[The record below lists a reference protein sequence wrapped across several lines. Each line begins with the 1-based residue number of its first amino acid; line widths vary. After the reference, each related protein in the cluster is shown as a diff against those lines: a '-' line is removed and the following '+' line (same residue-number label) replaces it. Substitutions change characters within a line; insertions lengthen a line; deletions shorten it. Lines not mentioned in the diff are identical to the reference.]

1 MHYVIGSG
9 PAGVSCA
16 MALVARGEEVTMLD
30 AGFVLEPDAE
40 AVVGRMSKQTP
51 EQWSDDA
58 LSSVK
63 MLATVGGAPRKLVY
77 GSEYPYRQPEGYQPL
92 TGTGVDFSPSFAV
105 GGMSNVW
112 GAAMLP
118 YLQSD
123 IDDWPIR
130 LADLAR
136 YYPRVLDF
144 VPLAG
149 RIDGLAGLLPLYT
162 DRFQDHR
169 SSRQAQ
175 RFLGALER
183 HHEAFAEQGITFGS
197 SRLAVAVKRK
207 PGDGCVYCGMCMFGC
222 PYDLIYS
229 SRHTLAQLTEQPNF
243 RYIGGAIVE
252 RLIER
257 GGSVS
262 VHGRLVS
269 GEAVSYEAT
278 RVFVGAGPIPTT
290 QLIMDSLGLEETTL
304 QDSQYFLLPVLQAA
318 SSGARG
324 EELHTLAQVFME
336 VQDPA
341 ISRRTVHL
349 QLYTYNEIYDL
360 EFRRR
365 FGRLYP
371 LLPTGLVLDH
381 MSLIQGFLHSDDSVK
396 VRVRRRGDRL
406 RLHRVKNNR
415 PGEVVGR
422 VARKLARNTVRLGA
436 APVLP
441 MLNIEQPGKSFH
453 FGGTFPMSANPQRGQ
468 TDTLGRPAGLERVH
482 LIDSSCFPSIPATT
496 ITLSVMANAY
506 RIGAEHRD

>member
-30 AGFVLEPDAE
+30 AGFALEPDAE

-51 EQWSDDA
+51 EQWSGDA

-63 MLATVGGAPRKLVY
+63 SLATVGGAPRKLVY

-105 GGMSNVW
+105 GGLSNVW

-130 LADLAR
+130 LADLTR
-136 YYPRVLDF
+136 YYPRVLEF

-149 RIDGLAGLLPLYT
+149 RIDRLAGLLPLYT

-183 HHEAFAEQGITFGS
+183 HREAFAEQGITFGS
-197 SRLAVAVKRK
+197 SRLAVAVRREF
-207 PGDGCVYCGMCMFGC
+207 GDGCVYCGMCMFGC

-243 RYIGGAIVE
+243 RYIGGVIVE

-257 GGSVS
+257 GSSVS

-269 GEAVSYEAT
+269 GEAVSYEAK
-278 RVFVGAGPIPTT
+278 RVFVGSGPIQTT

-318 SSGARG
+318 SSGPRG

-360 EFRRR
+360 EMRRR

-371 LLPTGLVLDH
+371 LLPAGLVLDR

-396 VRVRRRGDRL
+396 VRVRRRGERL
-406 RLHRVKNNR
+406 GLHKIKNLR
-415 PGEVVGR
+415 PREVVGR

-436 APVLP
+436 VPVLP
-441 MLNIEQPGKSFH
+441 TLKIEQPGKSFH